1 MYANDTDLKQ
11 IGHAL
16 EGLVQERN
24 AASYDLRPLPKF
36 STPAA
41 AGQNAQAAA
50 DGGTVSATHL
60 DRLIASA
67 LEQMAARA
75 ARASLGEVR
84 SRALSAPAPRPF
96 AAALRAAK
104 ERGRALIAEVKRASP
119 SRGAI
124 ALDLDPAGMAAAVE
138 RGGAACVSVLTDRP
152 NFGGSLE
159 DLAAAR
165 RACALPLLRKDFL
178 VTPYQIY
185 EARAHGAD
193 AVLLI
198 AAALTPPLLSELRAL
213 ARELGLTVLLEIHTE
228 EELPAARAAE
238 PDLAR
243 GIAPLVAESGVRT
256 SADAR
261 RYAELG
267 ADALLVGEALSS
279 AADPEAATRALVK
292 G

>member
-1 MYANDTDLKQ
+1 M
-11 IGHAL
+11 
-16 EGLVQERN
+16 
-24 AASYDLRPLPKF
+24 
-36 STPAA
+36 
-41 AGQNAQAAA
+41 
-50 DGGTVSATHL
+50 SATHL

-75 ARASLGEVR
+75 ARVGLKELRARAS
-84 SRALSAPAPRPF
+84 AAPAPRGF
-96 AAALRAAK
+96 AAALEAAK
-104 ERGRALIAEVKRASP
+104 QRGRALIAEVKRASP

-124 ALDLDPAGMAAAVE
+124 APALEPGKLAAAYE
-138 RGGAACVSVLTDRP
+138 RGGAACVSVLTDRA
-152 NFGGSLE
+152 NFGGSLD

-213 ARELGLTVLLEIHTE
+213 ARELGLAVLLEVHAE
-228 EELPAARAAE
+228 EELSAARAAE
-238 PDLAR
+238 PDLLGINARNLKTLVVRPETFRELAPQAR
-243 GIAPLVAESGVRT
+243 GIAPLVAESGIRT
-256 SADAR
+256 AADAR

-267 ADALLVGEALSS
+267 ADALLVGEALS
-279 AADPEAATRALVK
+279 AASDPEATTRALVQS
-292 G
+292 